1 MPTVIREESF
11 IEALPEIVELGA
23 QHWAETGLYRQFPG
37 RMRPSP
43 YVEKYKYAEAAGILF
58 TLIARLDGRL
68 VGYYVAVV
76 QPALHY
82 SDTLHAMTD
91 VPYVAPEV
99 RHRGIGVRLFVE
111 AEKRLKARGVKLWQA
126 GSKIDSDLHQSM
138 DRLLRHMQ
146 FEPSDLIYSKWLG
159 D

>member
-11 IEALPEIVELGA
+11 IEALPELMSLFA
-23 QHWAETGLYRQFPG
+23 QHWRETGLYRQFAD
-37 RMRPSP
+37 RMPLSP
-43 YVEKYKYAEAAGILF
+43 NLEKYKYAEASGVLF
-58 TLIARLDGRL
+58 TLTARLDGRI

-82 SDTLHAMTD
+82 STTLHAVTD
-91 VPYVAPEV
+91 IPYVLPEV

-126 GSKIDSDLHQSM
+126 GSKLDSDLHQSM

-146 FEPSDLIYSKWLG
+146 FAPSDLIYSKWLG